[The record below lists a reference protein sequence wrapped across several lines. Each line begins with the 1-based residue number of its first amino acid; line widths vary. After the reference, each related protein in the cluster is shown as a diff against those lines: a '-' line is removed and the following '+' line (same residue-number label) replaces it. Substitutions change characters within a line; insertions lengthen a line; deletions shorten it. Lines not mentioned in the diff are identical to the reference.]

1 MPQKHAPCTSL
12 LLTLKH
18 AQLHLTFAALLLAQ
32 GYADNSTWSRGQAWA
47 MAGFSKLYE
56 ETNLPEFRDTA
67 IKVTDR

>member
-1 MPQKHAPCTSL
+1 MLLRTHTKKHAHNTPLPLSCL
-12 LLTLKH
+12 
-18 AQLHLTFAALLLAQ
+18 Q